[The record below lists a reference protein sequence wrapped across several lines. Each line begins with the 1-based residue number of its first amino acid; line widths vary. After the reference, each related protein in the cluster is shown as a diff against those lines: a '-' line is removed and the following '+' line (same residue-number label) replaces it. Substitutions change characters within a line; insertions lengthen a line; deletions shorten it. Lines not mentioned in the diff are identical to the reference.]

1 MKNLLVMAFVIA
13 GFITQASGNEAEKIR
28 ETKELIE
35 SGKFK
40 FEAQSL
46 FSSTFGHNNISY
58 GYELELTND
67 SAYSYLP
74 FMGEA
79 YSSDFNGESGIKF
92 SEPVENYTLEE
103 KKKGGYIIKFKVDA
117 DKENYKMYLDVS
129 ETGYASLRVIS
140 LYKEGISFN
149 GIIDEIEDKN

>member
-1 MKNLLVMAFVIA
+1 MKNLLVMAFVVA
-13 GFITQASGNEAEKIR
+13 GFITHAADNNAEKVR

-40 FEAQSL
+40 FEARSL
-46 FSSTFGHNNISY
+46 YSSAFGNRNISY
-58 GYELELTND
+58 GYELELKND

-79 YSSDFNGESGIKF
+79 YSSDFNGEGGIKF
-92 SEPVENYTLEE
+92 SEPMQNFTLEE
-103 KKKGGYIIKFKVDA
+103 KKKGGYIIKFKVDS
-117 DKENYKMYLDVS
+117 DRENYKMYLDVS

-149 GIIDEIEDKN
+149 GIIDEVEDDE